1 MFGHQIQ
8 SVFFF
13 VFCSAATGVGRCK
26 VDNAGCWQEKRGD
39 IAFSACQVRFI
50 RVFYTV
56 EEDCTFILLDS
67 LCLPIEQAVLIL
79 AVISSLAYEHCLYPN
94 V

>member
-1 MFGHQIQ
+1 VQVNNSGRE
-8 SVFFF
+8 FFALSCSCVWTSNSIGVLF

-56 EEDCTFILLDS
+56 
-67 LCLPIEQAVLIL
+67 
-79 AVISSLAYEHCLYPN
+79 
-94 V
+94 